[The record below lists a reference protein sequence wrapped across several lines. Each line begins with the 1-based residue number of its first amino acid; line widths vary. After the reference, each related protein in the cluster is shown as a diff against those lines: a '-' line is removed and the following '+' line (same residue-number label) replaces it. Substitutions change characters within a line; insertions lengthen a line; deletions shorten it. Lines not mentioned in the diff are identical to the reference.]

1 MSSTTDITIIGAGIS
16 GLLTAREFCQAGAT
30 VTLFDQQQVGKES
43 SWAGGGIL
51 LPLYPWRQ
59 SPAITQLTLQS
70 LKLYPQLSQQ
80 LINNTHINPEL
91 INSGLLIPKNPD
103 IESAVTWCKQYH
115 FDYQAA
121 DNQHFEG
128 FNTRLENP
136 LWLPAIQQAR
146 NPRLL
151 KGLKQELLQSG
162 VQFIE
167 GSQLTALR
175 TQQRE
180 IYQIITSSGNYP
192 VKQLILTTGAWSG
205 KLSEQLFPQNPLEI
219 KPVKGQMCVFD
230 VPIGLLKP
238 MILDGDKYLIPRADG
253 KILVGS
259 TIENQGFDKQTTDD
273 ARHQLQAFA
282 TNLLPELK
290 NCPIIHHW
298 AGLRPA
304 TQQGIPYIAYHPD
317 FDNLS
322 INAGHFRNGLAMGPA
337 SAQLLFELI
346 TRKSTTLDATPYQLT
361 ATH

>member
-16 GLLTAREFCQAGAT
+16 GLLTAREFCHAGAT
-30 VTLFDQQQVGKES
+30 VTLFDKQQAGKES

-59 SPAITQLTLQS
+59 SRAITQLTLQS

-80 LINNTHINPEL
+80 LINHTNISPEL

-103 IESAVTWCKQYH
+103 IELAVTWCKQYNI
-115 FDYQAA
+115 DYQVAV
-121 DNQHFEG
+121 NQQFER
-128 FNTRLENP
+128 FNSILENP
-136 LWLPAIQQAR
+136 LWLPSIQQAR

-151 KGLKQELLQSG
+151 KSLKQELVQNG

-167 GSQLTALR
+167 GSQLTALQI
-175 TQQRE
+175 QQRE
-180 IYQIITSSGNYP
+180 IHQIITTSGNYP

-205 KLSEQLFPQNPLEI
+205 KLSEQLFPQTVLDI
-219 KPVKGQMCVFD
+219 KPVKGQMCLFD
-230 VPIGLLKP
+230 APVGLLKP

-282 TNLLPELK
+282 THLLPELK
-290 NCPIIHHW
+290 NYPIIHHW

-304 TQQGIPYIAYHPD
+304 TQQGIPYIACHPD
-317 FDNLS
+317 FDNLA

-346 TRKSTTLDATPYQLT
+346 TGKSTTLDATPYQLT